1 MNKFPGHL
9 LLVTLEDPYDPG
21 SWSGTAYQ
29 MREALEAR
37 IERVSVLSNLKPKR
51 TLLNVALR
59 AALGGRPPRYPLYL
73 TKAAQKQ
80 FAQETAEAIRR
91 HQPDAVLS
99 ISTHCLLYLPDM
111 NIPIF
116 MVSDAPW
123 MTWKETYSAFEP
135 LPLTGKRFAKLEAA
149 AAQRCAKVIFAS
161 KWATDEAQ
169 RLYGISSERLR
180 VQPMGANWTPKED
193 SEQLAQIIESRSR
206 NELNLLFVGKD
217 WERKGGPL
225 ALEIVRGLR
234 AAGVPNVRLHIVGGN
249 PAVPEDLQDIAVVH
263 GLLRRSDPVESE
275 KLRRLFLSSHFLIVP
290 TRAECFGVVFAEA
303 HAFGLPAIS
312 RAVHAVPSII
322 LDGETGI
329 LQAESDP
336 ASRYVERIAALA
348 GDWNAYL
355 KMAHAARLRYKSM
368 LNWESFA
375 NAIANEMEQFEKIIA

>member
-9 LLVTLEDPYDPG
+9 LLVTLEDPYDPV

-51 TLLNVALR
+51 TLINVALR
-59 AALGGRPPRYPLYL
+59 AALGGKPPRYPLYL

-99 ISTHCLLYLPDM
+99 ISTHCLLYLPDT
-111 NIPIF
+111 NVPVF

-135 LPLTGKRFAKLEAA
+135 LPLMGKRFAKLEAA
-149 AAQRCAKVIFAS
+149 AARRCAKILFAS

-169 RLYGISSERLR
+169 RLYGVSSDKLR
-180 VQPMGANWTPKED
+180 VQAMGANWTPKEN
-193 SEQLAQIIESRSR
+193 SEQIAQVIESRSR

-225 ALEIVRGLR
+225 ALEIARGLR
-234 AAGVPNVRLHIVGGN
+234 AACVQNVRLHIVGSN
-249 PAVPEDLQDIAVVH
+249 PTIPVDLQDAVIVH
-263 GLLRRSDPVESE
+263 GLLRRSDPAESE

-329 LQAESDP
+329 LQAEDDP
-336 ASRYVERIAALA
+336 ASRYVERIAALTS
-348 GDWNAYL
+348 DWNAYL
-355 KMAHAARLRYKSM
+355 KMAHAARSRYEAM

-375 NAIANEMEQFEKIIA
+375 NAIADEMRQSRAVI